1 MEHYQKIIDL
11 QDQRAIEFRFQINN
25 MTERMQFMEKTIEV
39 KLLKIF
45 RTKLMQ
51 FLASDA
57 NGINSQ

>member
-39 KLLKIF
+39 TICSYFVKS
-45 RTKLMQ
+45 MQ
-51 FLASDA
+51 YLAPNS
-57 NGINSQ
+57 NGINPQ